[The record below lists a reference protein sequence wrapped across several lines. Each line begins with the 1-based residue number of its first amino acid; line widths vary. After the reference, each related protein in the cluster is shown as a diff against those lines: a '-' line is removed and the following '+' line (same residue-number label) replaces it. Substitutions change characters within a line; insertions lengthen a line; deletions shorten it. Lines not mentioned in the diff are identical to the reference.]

1 MPVAKPSDTVAGWR
15 AIVDS
20 HPCEGVAESIAMR
33 AGGLM
38 FQHRINLDE
47 KRLRN
52 FVETEPALSETAASL
67 SAKLGVN
74 RRLARRVL
82 DRYVEIGVVQ
92 RRTFG
97 ARIEPVYYRY
107 SARAS

>member
-1 MPVAKPSDTVAGWR
+1 
-15 AIVDS
+15 
-20 HPCEGVAESIAMR
+20 
-33 AGGLM
+33 M

-47 KRLRN
+47 KRLRT

-74 RRLARRVL
+74 SRTARRVL
-82 DRYVEIGVVQ
+82 DRYAEIGVVQ

-97 ARIEPVYYRY
+97 GRIEPVYYRY
-107 SARAS
+107 STRAS